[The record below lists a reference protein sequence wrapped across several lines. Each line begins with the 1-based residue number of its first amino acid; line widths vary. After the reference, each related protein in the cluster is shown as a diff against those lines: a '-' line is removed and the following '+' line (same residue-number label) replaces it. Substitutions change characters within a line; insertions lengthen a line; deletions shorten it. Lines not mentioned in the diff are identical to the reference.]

1 MVTVYGK
8 LGQSSVQI
16 FLIRQQAMYI
26 PSFDCNICF
35 GSFKYYWKKAL
46 QTAID
51 RKRRFNSSNVYM
63 LSNIIIISELH
74 HGLDMRCLCILLSEK
89 VSIFLW
95 CKLHKLSKKFQNHQ
109 RTYKIALK
117 KIALKLFGT
126 YLVFHIYGP
135 QHCIL
140 ATTSFLSFLI
150 SQFPLELEQQISEKG
165 FWLNLV
171 FFLIK
176 KFNKCQY
183 AFQGKFE

>member
-51 RKRRFNSSNVYM
+51 RKRRFNSSNNVYM

-135 QHCIL
+135 
-140 ATTSFLSFLI
+140 
-150 SQFPLELEQQISEKG
+150 
-165 FWLNLV
+165 
-171 FFLIK
+171 
-176 KFNKCQY
+176 
-183 AFQGKFE
+183 